1 MRLRTLSLSVVACIA
16 TCALAALAGCAP
28 EASSHSSDTSVT
40 TPRADQRGRFQAVI
54 DEALEKSRVPGA
66 AVIVDAGGEP
76 WVSLT
81 GVSDTTTGAPIASRD
96 RFSYRGI
103 TTSMVVT
110 VILQLA
116 GADLLKLD
124 DPVAKWVPAVPGGD
138 RITLREL
145 AGMRSGL
152 PNYSATPAYRAA
164 VKADPAHTF
173 TDGELLGFAFA
184 EESHFIPGA
193 RYEYS
198 STNTVVLGQVIQ
210 VITGTDW
217 AAAVAERITGPLH
230 LTSVS
235 YPGAGR
241 IPSPSA
247 SGYRIVDGVPT
258 AVQNPVA
265 SRYGAAGGLAGS
277 LTDLDR
283 WGQALGSGELLTP
296 ELQKARTDAA
306 SATADDPGS
315 PDYDSYGLGIGE
327 IDGWWGHTGY
337 GLGYSTL
344 VMNDRARQRTIAIL
358 LNGSPKD
365 RDLPAAM
372 FRKLAA
378 ILDDTA
384 R

>member
-1 MRLRTLSLSVVACIA
+1 MRLRTLSLKVVVCLVACTVLVLTA
-16 TCALAALAGCAP
+16 CAP
-28 EASSHSSDTSVT
+28 SVPSNGPVN
-40 TPRADQRGRFQAVI
+40 TPGANRHARFQAVI
-54 DEALEKSRVPGA
+54 DQALEKSHVPGA
-66 AVIVDAGGEP
+66 AVIVDADGDS

-81 GVSDTTTGAPIASRD
+81 GVSDVESAARIASRD
-96 RFSYRGI
+96 RFSYRSI
-103 TTSMVVT
+103 TKSMVVT
-110 VILQLA
+110 VILQFA
-116 GADLLKLD
+116 AANLLKLD
-124 DPVAKWVPAVPGGD
+124 DPVAKWVPGVPGGD

-152 PNYSATPAYRAA
+152 PNYSATEAYRAA

-173 TDGELLGFAFA
+173 TDTELLGFAFA
-184 EESHFIPGA
+184 EQPHFIPGA

-198 STNTVVLGQVIQ
+198 HTNTVVLGQVIQ
-210 VITGTDW
+210 AISGEDW
-217 AAAVAERITGPLH
+217 AQAIAEHVTGPLH

-235 YPGAGR
+235 YPGGGG
-241 IPSPSA
+241 IPSPAA
-247 SGYRIVDGVPT
+247 SGYLIVSGEP
-258 AVQNPVA
+258 AEVQHPAA

-277 LTDLDR
+277 LVDLDR

-296 ELQKARTDAA
+296 ELQKARTDAP

-337 GLGYSTL
+337 GLGFSAL
-344 VMNDRARQRTIAIL
+344 VMNDSGRKRTIAIL

-365 RDLPAAM
+365 HDLPAAM

-378 ILDDTA
+378 VLDDA
-384 R
+384 DR